1 MDFVKNLAGGNKNEN
16 SNMQQGGMGGG
27 MGEGMGGQQQSSGG
41 GGGFLGGIGD
51 KINGAAGG
59 GQASEKNE
67 GIDMVQSKFMGAGD
81 QSNESAAEQAKDEAI
96 SDYIR
101 SGYKSA
107 TGSNLPVKD
116 KATALDRNI
125 D

>member
-1 MDFVKNLAGGNKNEN
+1 
-16 SNMQQGGMGGG
+16 

-67 GIDMVQSKFMGAGD
+67 GVDMVQSKFMGAGD
-81 QSNESAAEQAKDEAI
+81 QSNESAAEQAKDGSSPQSSYLRVDGTDSTAEAI

-107 TGSNLPVKD
+107 TGSNLPIKD